1 MVELFILSS
10 MSILLPLS
18 WTIFKTV
25 LFVAYKMSGGKMK
38 ILEYFKEV

>member
-10 MSILLPLS
+10 MSILLPMS
-18 WTIFKTV
+18 WTIFNAV
-25 LFVAYKMSGGKMK
+25 LFAVYKLSGGKMN